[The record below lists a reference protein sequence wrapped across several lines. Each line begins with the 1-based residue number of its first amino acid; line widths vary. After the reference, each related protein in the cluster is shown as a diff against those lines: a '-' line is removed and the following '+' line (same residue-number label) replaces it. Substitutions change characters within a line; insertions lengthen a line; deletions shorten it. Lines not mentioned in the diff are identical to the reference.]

1 MMELVDVQDLGSCG
15 AIRVGSSPT
24 ARTTSEQAAYRLLR
38 LFSKVRAR
46 SLRCSSFPNRTRF
59 AGLRFGFG
67 RDLERK
73 SILTPYSKKESRRR
87 RLCRL
92 GPVDIGGADTHCPL
106 QLRNSRHRSVSALRR
121 KLHSGRNFFPFRSET
136 VPVSFRRRTFLLQ
149 IGKEE

>member
-1 MMELVDVQDLGSCG
+1 MYEVIAFWYCG
-15 AIRVGSSPT
+15 WVVGGKPG
-24 ARTTSEQAAYRLLR
+24 
-38 LFSKVRAR
+38 VR
-46 SLRCSSFPNRTRF
+46 STGPW
-59 AGLRFGFG
+59 
-67 RDLERK
+67 
-73 SILTPYSKKESRRR
+73 

-121 KLHSGRNFFPFRSET
+121 KLHSGGNFFPFRSET